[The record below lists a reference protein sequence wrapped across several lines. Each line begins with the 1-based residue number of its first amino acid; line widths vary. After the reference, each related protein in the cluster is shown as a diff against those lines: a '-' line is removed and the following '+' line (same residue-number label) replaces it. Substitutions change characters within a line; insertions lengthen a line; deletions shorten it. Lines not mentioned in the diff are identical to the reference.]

1 MPKSPYSNKA
11 SKGKIWASIIT
22 VIVADSRKEENF
34 ELSFLDLEA
43 GAAFLLPCESD
54 KNIY

>member
-1 MPKSPYSNKA
+1 MPKPLYSNKA

-34 ELSFLDLEA
+34 ELSFLGLEA